1 MWTFRLRPRCDSSGA
16 ALHPRTSTHR
26 CLRTVGAKPRLSQ
39 EIRSNGRDSF
49 PGGVGPR
56 HPAGRSQPAMR
67 QQSGVTAT
75 QRRDP
80 ELLCRR
86 GSALGQLR
94 AGDFGKLM
102 ISSVSPAHPG
112 RVDTPSRGPFT
123 ETFFLP
129 AFRWKQILDSNR
141 PGRVAARFI
150 GRPSAA
156 DEDLVELGP
165 PRLTQ
170 VEARW
175 RWPRT

>member
-1 MWTFRLRPRCDSSGA
+1 M
-16 ALHPRTSTHR
+16 
-26 CLRTVGAKPRLSQ
+26 
-39 EIRSNGRDSF
+39 RSNGRDGL
-49 PGGVGPR
+49 PGGGVGFGK
-56 HPAGRSQPAMR
+56 PAI
-67 QQSGVTAT
+67 SGVPA
-75 QRRDP
+75 
-80 ELLCRR
+80 
-86 GSALGQLR
+86 
-94 AGDFGKLM
+94 
-102 ISSVSPAHPG
+102 SVSG
-112 RVDTPSRGPFT
+112 RVDTPSSGPFT

-129 AFRWKQILDSNR
+129 PFRWKQILDSSR